1 MTALGWRELFALADC
16 QGDAVGE
23 CDVCHV
29 DGLDLYTLDY
39 SDPASWLYCRACL
52 RKYAQRTRVAERKAV
67 QS

>member
-39 SDPASWLYCRACL
+39 SDPAGWLYCRACL
-52 RKYAQRTRVAERKAV
+52 RTYAQRKRAAERKAV

>member
-16 QGDAVGE
+16 QGDCVGE